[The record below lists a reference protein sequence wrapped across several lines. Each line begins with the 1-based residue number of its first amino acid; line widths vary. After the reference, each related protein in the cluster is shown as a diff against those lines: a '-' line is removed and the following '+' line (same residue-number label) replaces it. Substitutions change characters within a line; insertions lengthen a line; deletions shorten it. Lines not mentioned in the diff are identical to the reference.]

1 VAVGVIVGVGLI
13 AGAIWFL
20 VRRRKQGAS
29 FHSVPAPGADD
40 SEKGGAALPTNGP
53 SPTESP
59 DMVAGNISRKPVSPA
74 PQEQERDIPMLDSGD
89 VHEAPAMPA
98 GGERD
103 TTQVFELDAGP
114 IYGMHQQAIHH
125 E

>member
-20 VRRRKQGAS
+20 VRRRKKGAS
-29 FHSVPAPGADD
+29 FQSVPAPDADD
-40 SEKGGAALPTNGP
+40 SEKGGAALPKNGP

-59 DMVAGNISRKPVSPA
+59 GMAMGNISRKPVSPP